1 MSDEDELQPG
11 DRSPVTAH
19 YEELNVFG
27 SPTGTV
33 VQVRE
38 VERLPSAPR
47 GFTWRIRREDRWRDA
62 LSAARPCPARH
73 SLSCQQEEK
82 ADRPQHRENDRAGD
96 IRRIPSPT
104 PAISCTHQGDV
115 QPDHHGFGRES
126 DQ

>member
-1 MSDEDELQPG
+1 MCGAVIFRKFFLEKVRLIQINASPVGIANRKEMSDEDELQPG

-47 GFTWRIRREDRWRDA
+47 GFTWRIRREDR
-62 LSAARPCPARH
+62 
-73 SLSCQQEEK
+73 
-82 ADRPQHRENDRAGD
+82 
-96 IRRIPSPT
+96 
-104 PAISCTHQGDV
+104 
-115 QPDHHGFGRES
+115 
-126 DQ
+126 